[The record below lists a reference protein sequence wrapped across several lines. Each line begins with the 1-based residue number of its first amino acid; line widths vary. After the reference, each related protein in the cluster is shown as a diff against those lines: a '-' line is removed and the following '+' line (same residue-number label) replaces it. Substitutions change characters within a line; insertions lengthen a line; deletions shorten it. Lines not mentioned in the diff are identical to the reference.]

1 MGEQMFEHYERLN
14 LESIDEVLRWKFET
28 IQLIGQL
35 GITREDFVRLAAE
48 VKSQLVRNPGRLKQI
63 PKRVLLLLMVFCAR
77 YEDTSAGFW
86 GAFCEKIGLQ
96 SEGGVQSRCRQL
108 LDESWRKWQHIYF
121 PSGGYKY
128 VTRILYHSI
137 IPQARVEEMA
147 RLISSLGSTVGWDAI
162 ADMEIEELERLLGQA
177 EGRFHLSG
185 ALRRFL
191 TDVHSR
197 PLASQLVQDL
207 CEAACLYLER
217 GRDQGELIE
226 QLQQHPVQLEV
237 WERLAALQDEMRGM
251 AGPGRLNM
259 TAPRWQWDR
268 KSRQLR
274 LYIPAQR
281 ITCSSRPACY
291 LIDGEKHPVEA
302 KRVDQGWE
310 LGAVLIHNLRIRP
323 SLYQKFTCRLVGED
337 GTKIDERSVMFHG
350 SEVLFFRPGGSD
362 LGTLVSH
369 DQGIGMG
376 YWYVLL
382 RKGYRLGNARRIE
395 THLPPRGLDENYQGF
410 LYQISRE
417 ESLLLMHDE
426 TDSVERRIQVT
437 ESHRR
442 LLTLEGAE
450 LPEADEP
457 DGTKTFTGEAPRLV
471 IEAGNW
477 QEVGDLLLQIR
488 RKTGA
493 LDVQTFLLRDLA
505 RDGLLTGLDGPG
517 VEVKL
522 TIDLE
527 RLIGSGQVGRFRV
540 KLLRGLQRAQ
550 YPPIEFN
557 LVPALRFEPGMERIA
572 GDLFTELAP
581 PRVRIDAAA
590 AVEVTSRDG
599 RIESLD
605 GRVHEV
611 VWDAFAADYSV
622 DLKWDDL
629 RVRAVFHPAVLRAG
643 LRQIG
648 GPVAWIRD
656 VQVWHSEMMSFDS
669 TLIVEAQPGGSY
681 RLVIGDIDRPWR
693 NLNDYGRFEAPL
705 AELKDNVNENAAQRV
720 PIYVDV
726 RHRHREYR
734 MLLAYLDRCLD
745 ESGEGAELIAAMPPG
760 QVVYHRYYKRGVVRG
775 FTDAVGLDH
784 RLNFASLAFDLYP
797 DVTFFIPASRRLRL
811 YDDDHGLLLSE
822 MTESGAGGPFQTWQ
836 RITFKEK
843 GD

>member
-1 MGEQMFEHYERLN
+1 MGKQMFEHYERLN
-14 LESIDEVLRWKFET
+14 LESIDEELRWKFES

-35 GITREDFVRLAAE
+35 GITRDDFVRLAAE
-48 VKSQLVRNPGRLKQI
+48 VKSELVRNPVQLKQI
-63 PKRVLLLLMVFCAR
+63 PKSVLLLLMVFCAR

-108 LDESWRKWQHIYF
+108 LDESWKRWQHIYF

-162 ADMEIEELERLLGQA
+162 ADMEIEELEKLFGQA
-177 EGRFHLSG
+177 ERRFHLSG
-185 ALRRFL
+185 PLRRFL

-217 GRDQGELIE
+217 GRDQSDLIG
-226 QLQQHPVQLEV
+226 QLRQHPVQLEV
-237 WERLAALQDEMRGM
+237 WERLAALQDEMKGM
-251 AGPGRLNM
+251 AGLGRPN
-259 TAPRWQWDR
+259 TIAPRWQWDR

-281 ITCSSRPACY
+281 VAGSSRPACY
-291 LIDGEKHPVEA
+291 VVDGEKYPVEA
-302 KRVDQGWE
+302 KQVDGGWE
-310 LGAVLIHNLRIRP
+310 LGAVLIHNLRIR
-323 SLYQKFTCRLVGED
+323 LDLDQKFTCRLVAAD
-337 GTKIDERSVMFHG
+337 GTKIDERSVTLYG

-362 LGTLVSH
+362 LGTLVHH

-395 THLPPRGLDENYQGF
+395 THLPPRGMDENYQG
-410 LYQISRE
+410 LLCWINGE
-417 ESLLLMHDE
+417 DTLLLMHDE

-437 ESHRR
+437 ESHRT
-442 LLTLEGAE
+442 LLKLEGVE

-471 IEAGNW
+471 IEAGKW
-477 QEVGDLLLQIR
+477 QEVEDLLLQIR
-488 RKTGA
+488 RKTGS
-493 LDVQTFLLRDLA
+493 LDVQTFPLRNLA
-505 RDGLLTGLDGPG
+505 RAGLLTPQEGPAG
-517 VEVKL
+517 EMRL
-522 TIDLE
+522 TVDLE
-527 RLIGSGQVGRFRV
+527 RLIGSGQVGRFRI

-557 LVPALRFEPGMERIA
+557 LVPALRFEPGMDRIA
-572 GDLFTELAP
+572 GDLFTELSP
-581 PRVRIDAAA
+581 PRVRIDSAA
-590 AVEVTSRDG
+590 AVEVASRDG
-599 RIESLD
+599 RIESPD

-629 RVRAVFHPAVLRAG
+629 RVRTVLHPAVFRAG
-643 LRQIG
+643 LRQMS
-648 GPVAWIRD
+648 GPVGWIRD

-669 TLIVEAQPGGSY
+669 TLIVEAHPRGSY
-681 RLVIGDIDRPWR
+681 RLVIGDIERPWR

-705 AELKDNVNENAAQRV
+705 AELKDNVNENTAPRV

-726 RHRHREYR
+726 RHRDREYR
-734 MLLAYLDRCLD
+734 MLLAFLDKCLD
-745 ESGEGAELIAAMPPG
+745 ESGEGTELIADMPRG
-760 QVVYHRYYKRGVVRG
+760 QVVYHRFYKRGVLRG
-775 FTDAVGLDH
+775 FTNGAGLGQ
-784 RLNFASLAFDLYP
+784 RLNFASFAFDHYP
-797 DVTFFIPASRRLRL
+797 DVSFFIPASRHLRL
-811 YDDDHGLLLSE
+811 YDDDHGLVLTE
-822 MTESGAGGPFQTWQ
+822 IAESGEGDLFQTWQ

>member
-14 LESIDEVLRWKFET
+14 LESIDAVLSGKFQS

-35 GITREDFVRLAAE
+35 GVTREDFVRLAAE
-48 VKSQLVRNPGRLKQI
+48 VKSQLVRNPARLKQI

-77 YEDTSAGFW
+77 YEDTSTGFW
-86 GAFCEKIGLQ
+86 ATFCEKIGLQ

-108 LDESWRKWQHIYF
+108 LDESWKRWQHIYF

-147 RLISSLGSTVGWDAI
+147 RLIRSLGSTVGWDAI
-162 ADMEIEELERLLGQA
+162 ADMEIEELEKLLGQA

-185 ALRRFL
+185 PLRRFL

-217 GRDQGELIE
+217 GRDQSDLIE
-226 QLQQHPVQLEV
+226 QLRQHPVQLEV
-237 WERLAALQDEMRGM
+237 WERLKELRDEMNGTVGLGQPS
-251 AGPGRLNM
+251 AI
-259 TAPRWQWDR
+259 APRWQWDR

-274 LYIPAQR
+274 LYIPAHR
-281 ITCSSRPACY
+281 VSGSLRPAY
-291 LIDGEKHPVEA
+291 YQVDGEKYPVEA
-302 KRVDQGWE
+302 KLVDGGWM
-310 LGAVLIHNLRIRP
+310 LGAALIQNLRIRP
-323 SLYQKFTCRLVGED
+323 ALDQKFTCRLVAED
-337 GTKIDERSVMFHG
+337 GTKIDERSVTFYG
-350 SEVLFFRPGGSD
+350 SDVLFFRPGGSD
-362 LGTLVSH
+362 LGTLVNH
-369 DQGIGMG
+369 DHGIGTG

-382 RKGYRLGNARRIE
+382 RKGYRLGRAKRIE
-395 THLPPRGLDENYQGF
+395 THLPPRGMEENYQGF
-410 LYQISRE
+410 LCWISGE
-417 ESLLLMHDE
+417 ESLLLKHEE
-426 TDSVERRIQVT
+426 TDSVELNIPVT
-437 ESHRR
+437 ESHRT
-442 LLTLEGAE
+442 LLTLEGQE
-450 LPEADEP
+450 LREADEP
-457 DGTKTFTGEAPRLV
+457 DGTRTFTGEAPRLV

-477 QEVGDLLLQIR
+477 KEVDDLLLQIR
-488 RKTGA
+488 RKTGS
-493 LDVQTFLLRDLA
+493 LDVQTFPLRDLLY
-505 RDGLLTGLDGPG
+505 RGLLTGLDGQG
-517 VEVKL
+517 DRVRL

-557 LVPALRFEPGMERIA
+557 LAPALRFDPGMDRIA

-581 PRVRIDAAA
+581 PRVRINAA
-590 AVEVTSRDG
+590 AVEVASRDG
-599 RIESLD
+599 RVESLD
-605 GRVHEV
+605 GLVHEV
-611 VWDAFAADYSV
+611 FWDAFASDYSV

-629 RVRAVFHPAVLRAG
+629 RVRAVLHPAVLRAG
-643 LRQIG
+643 LRQMA

-669 TLIVEAQPGGSY
+669 TLIIEAQPGGSY
-681 RLVIGDIDRPWR
+681 RLVIGDIERPWR

-705 AELKDNVNENAAQRV
+705 AELKDNVNENTAPRV
-720 PIYVDV
+720 PIYVEV
-726 RHRHREYR
+726 RHRDREYR
-734 MLLAYLDRCLD
+734 LLLAFLDKSLD
-745 ESGEGAELIAAMPPG
+745 ESGDGAELIAAMPQG
-760 QVVYHRYYKRGVVRG
+760 QVVYHRYYKRGVIRG
-775 FTDAVGLDH
+775 FTNGVGLDH

-797 DVTFFIPASRRLRL
+797 DVSFFIPASRRLRL
-811 YDDDHGLLLSE
+811 YDDAHGLVLSE
-822 MTESGAGGPFQTWQ
+822 MTGAGEGGLFQTWQ